1 MITLDD
7 IENFLHTE
15 LPYEQK
21 IVSVIDDQCRQIV
34 LNNLGELYL
43 YSNTTIKLEQMEKYN
58 EGIFQKCQE
67 LRTKYSHPGP
77 VTCHAFLAFKG
88 SKSFGVHTDPDDVI
102 IECIFGSKTLYVA
115 TKNDRKHVLK
125 QGEYIF
131 IPANTEHEIIN
142 EQKSLILS
150 FGFEKFYTEKLKLN
164 YGINVLPQDDRNM

>member
-1 MITLDD
+1 M
-7 IENFLHTE
+7 
-15 LPYEQK
+15 
-21 IVSVIDDQCRQIV
+21 VSVIDDQSRQIV
-34 LNNLGELYL
+34 LSNLNELYQ

-102 IECIFGSKTLYVA
+102 IECLFGSKTLYVA
-115 TKNDRKHVLK
+115 TKNDRRHVLK

-142 EQKSLILS
+142 EEKSLILS

-164 YGINVLPQDDRNM
+164 YGIDVLPQDDRNM

>member
-21 IVSVIDDQCRQIV
+21 IVSVIDDQSRQIV
-34 LNNLGELYL
+34 LSNLNELYQ

-102 IECIFGSKTLYVA
+102 IECLFGSKTLYVA
-115 TKNDRKHVLK
+115 TKNDRRHVLK

-142 EQKSLILS
+142 EEKSLILS

-164 YGINVLPQDDRNM
+164 YGIDVLPQNDRNL

>member
-1 MITLDD
+1 MITLNEF
-7 IENFLHTE
+7 ENFLYTD
-15 LPYEQK
+15 LVYEQK
-21 IVSVIDDQCRQIV
+21 IVSVIDDQHRQI
-34 LNNLGELYL
+34 LIENIRQLHDYTNC
-43 YSNTTIKLEQMEKYN
+43 TIKLEQMEKYN

-88 SKSFGVHTDPDDVI
+88 SKSFGVHTDPDNVI

-115 TKNDRKHVLK
+115 TKNDRRHVLK

-142 EQKSLILS
+142 EEKSLILS

-164 YGINVLPQDDRNM
+164 YGIDVLPQDDRNL

>member
-1 MITLDD
+1 MITLNEF
-7 IENFLHTE
+7 ENFLYTD
-15 LPYEQK
+15 LVYEQK
-21 IVSVIDDQCRQIV
+21 IVSVIDDQHRQI
-34 LNNLGELYL
+34 LIENIRQLHDYTNC
-43 YSNTTIKLEQMEKYN
+43 TIKLEQMEKYN
-58 EGIFQKCQE
+58 EGIFEKCQE

-115 TKNDRKHVLK
+115 TKNDRRHVLK

-142 EQKSLILS
+142 EEKSLILS

-164 YGINVLPQDDRNM
+164 Y